1 MLTGALLIV
10 YKVIKKSFMK
20 KTALLFLLPVMI
32 LGGCMSKSENRSD
45 DRSQGGPR
53 IGGPGMGGGQRP
65 APSRELQALI
75 DETVPS
81 FGQYVYVNEK
91 GDSLQYNLFKPKNA
105 EEGKKYPL
113 VLFMADASTP
123 GPDPLTPLI
132 QGYGGLVWA
141 SPEFQAK
148 HPAYVLVPQYSYITV
163 DNQWQTMPEVDETI
177 QLVNKLIADEPID
190 TARIYT
196 TGQSMGGMMSL
207 YFNIKYPDLFAASMF
222 VSCQW
227 DVAEMDGFKDK
238 KFVYITAGGDKEATG
253 GADSLKA
260 LLKREHAP
268 FAEAVWSA
276 RLPENEQDSLA
287 SALLAKGEPRNFITF
302 EGNTVLP
309 EDGKGMVHMASFN
322 FAYRLTPVCD
332 WLLSQSK

>member
-1 MLTGALLIV
+1 MIKNVLTCAILAAMLGSCSA
-10 YKVIKKSFMK
+10 KQ
-20 KTALLFLLPVMI
+20 
-32 LGGCMSKSENRSD
+32 ENSSNQGPRT
-45 DRSQGGPR
+45 GGPQ
-53 IGGPGMGGGQRP
+53 IGQPAMGNGHRP
-65 APSRELQALI
+65 TPSPELQKLI

-81 FGQYVYVNEK
+81 FKQLVFVDEN
-91 GDSLQYNLFKPKNA
+91 GDSLQYNLFSPKDIK
-105 EEGKKYPL
+105 EGEKYPL

-141 SPEFQAK
+141 APDFQAS
-148 HPAYVLVPQYSYITV
+148 HPCYVLVPQYSYVTV

-177 QLVNKLIADEPID
+177 SLVKDLVKNNPVDEN
-190 TARIYT
+190 RLYT

-227 DVAEMDGFKDK
+227 DVEKMDGFKDK

-253 GADSLKA
+253 GADQLKA
-260 LLKREHAP
+260 LLAKEGAT
-268 FAEAVWSA
+268 FAEATWSA
-276 RLPENEQDSLA
+276 RLPQAEQDSLA
-287 SALLAKGEPRNFITF
+287 SALLAKGSPRNFITF

-309 EDGKGMVHMASFN
+309 EGGKGMVHMASFN

-332 WLLSQSK
+332 WLFRQSK

>member
-1 MLTGALLIV
+1 
-10 YKVIKKSFMK
+10 MK
-20 KTALLFLLPVMI
+20 KIALFFALTALVI
-32 LGGCMSKSENRSD
+32 GGCTSKSENNSD
-45 DRSQGGPR
+45 AHPTGGPQ
-53 IGGPGMGGGQRP
+53 IGGPGMGGGHRP
-65 APSRELQALI
+65 KPSPELQKLI
-75 DETVPS
+75 DETLPS
-81 FGQYVYVNEK
+81 FKQYVYVNEQ
-91 GDSLQYNLFKPKNA
+91 GDSLQYNLYTPKNI
-105 EEGKKYPL
+105 ESDKKYPL

-141 SPEFQAK
+141 APEFQAE

-163 DNQWQTMPEVDETI
+163 NNKWQTMPEVDETI
-177 QLVNKLIADEPID
+177 ELLKDIVKREQVDED
-190 TARIYT
+190 RLYT

-207 YFNIKYPDLFAASMF
+207 YFNIKYPDIFAASMF

-253 GADSLKA
+253 GADQLKA
-260 LLKREHAP
+260 LLKKENAP
-268 FAEAVWSA
+268 FAEAIWSA
-276 RLPENEQDSLA
+276 RLPEAEQDSLA
-287 SALLAKGEPRNFITF
+287 AALLAKGEPRNFITF

-322 FAYRLTPVCD
+322 FAYRLSPVCE
-332 WLLSQSK
+332 WLFQQTK

>member
-1 MLTGALLIV
+1 
-10 YKVIKKSFMK
+10 MK
-20 KTALLFLLPVMI
+20 
-32 LGGCMSKSENRSD
+32 SKSLYVATTIALAVMTACSPKSEGKSSGMN
-45 DRSQGGPR
+45 QGGPQ
-53 IGGPGMGGGQRP
+53 IGSPAMGGNQRP
-65 APSRELQALI
+65 EPSAALKELI

-81 FGQYVYVNEK
+81 FKQYVFVNEK
-91 GDSLQYNLFKPKNA
+91 GDSLQYNLYTPKDIK
-105 EEGKKYPL
+105 EGEKYPL

-123 GPDPLTPLI
+123 GPDPLIPLT

-141 SPEFQAK
+141 TPEFQAK

-177 QLVNKLIADEPID
+177 ELLKHLVKENPVDDNRL
-190 TARIYT
+190 YT

-207 YFNIKYPDLFAASMF
+207 YFNIKYPDLFAASMY

-227 DVAEMDGFKDK
+227 DVKKMDGFKDK

-253 GADSLKA
+253 GADELKA
-260 LLKREHAP
+260 LLKKENSD
-268 FAEAVWSA
+268 FAEATWSA
-276 RLPENEQDSLA
+276 RLPQAEQDSLA

-309 EDGKGMVHMASFN
+309 PDGKGMVHMASFN
-322 FAYRLTPVCD
+322 YAYRLSPVCE
-332 WLLSQSK
+332 WIFQQSK